1 MRCPFCGEEDTKV
14 IDSRS
19 IEGRKKRR
27 RMCQRCGKRFTTYET
42 VERPLLM
49 VAKRDGSFEPFDRN
63 KLLKGIFSSLK
74 KRPVDVETVNNLVD
88 EIEAELANE
97 MVSTVSPDRIGSMVL
112 ERLRGIDTV
121 AYVRFASVYQ
131 AFSDIEDFVRIISEV
146 REVRQQTD
154 FTEPSA

>member
-27 RMCQRCGKRFTTYET
+27 RMCTRCGKRFTTFET
-42 VERPLLM
+42 VERPMLM
-49 VAKRDGSFEPFDRN
+49 VAKRDGSFEPFNRN
-63 KLLKGIFSSLK
+63 KLISGVISSVK
-74 KRPVDVETVNNLVD
+74 KRPVDIDTVNDLVD

-97 MVSTVSPDRIGSMVL
+97 MTSTVSPDRIGQMVL
-112 ERLRGIDTV
+112 DHLRAIDVV

-131 AFSDIEDFVRIISEV
+131 KFSDIDDFVRIISEV
-146 REVRQQTD
+146 RGE
-154 FTEPSA
+154 

>member
-27 RMCQRCGKRFTTYET
+27 RMCQRCGERFTTYET

-88 EIEAELANE
+88 EIEAELSNE

-131 AFSDIEDFVRIISEV
+131 AFSDIDDFVRIISEV
-146 REVRQQTD
+146 QDGRQAG
-154 FTEPSA
+154 SADEK

>member
-27 RMCQRCGKRFTTYET
+27 RMCQRCGERFTTYET

-74 KRPVDVETVNNLVD
+74 KRPVNVETVNNLVD
-88 EIEAELANE
+88 EIEAVLSNE

-146 REVRQQTD
+146 QDGQKAGSAE
-154 FTEPSA
+154 TE

>member
-27 RMCQRCGKRFTTYET
+27 RMCTRCNKRFTTFET
-42 VERPLLM
+42 VERPLVM
-49 VAKRDGSFEPFDRN
+49 VSKRDGSFEPFNRN
-63 KLLKGIFSSLK
+63 KLLTGIFSSLK
-74 KRPVDVETVNNLVD
+74 KRPVDVETVNDLVD
-88 EIEAELANE
+88 GIEAELANE

-112 ERLRGIDTV
+112 ERLKEIDVV

-131 AFSDIEDFVRIISEV
+131 AFSSVDDFVRIISEMQ
-146 REVRQQTD
+146 EQKD
-154 FTEPSA
+154 